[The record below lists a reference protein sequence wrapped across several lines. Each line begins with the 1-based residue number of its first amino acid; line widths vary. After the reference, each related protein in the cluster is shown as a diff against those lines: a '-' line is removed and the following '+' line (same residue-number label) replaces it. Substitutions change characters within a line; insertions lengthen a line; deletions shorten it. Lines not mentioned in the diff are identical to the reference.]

1 MCHLSRQKADEIND
15 SKPCKKPVFVPI
27 DGICKNEAD
36 KAIYGYEKDVM
47 GRKDAGLRQKWE
59 RFKEH
64 A

>member
-1 MCHLSRQKADEIND
+1 M
-15 SKPCKKPVFVPI
+15 PI

>member
-1 MCHLSRQKADEIND
+1 MANVEYGQSKMCHLSRQKADEIND

-27 DGICKNEAD
+27 D
-36 KAIYGYEKDVM
+36 VM